1 MANHAL
7 KQVFHDMQ
15 EKIVESISP
24 DSLMVALLSKK
35 VIGEDDYSRLCQVSP
50 SSDRCRVLLSLLH
63 LSSHPQTFVHL
74 RIALLNEYSW
84 FVDEIDDKLTSPI
97 FQQQQ
102 IHCCAD
108 GKYPYEPSIPCK

>member
-15 EKIVESISP
+15 ARIADSISP
-24 DSLMVALLSKK
+24 DSLMAVLLSKQ
-35 VIGEDDYSRLCQVSP
+35 VIGEDDYSRLCQVSAA
-50 SSDRCRVLLSLLH
+50 SDRCRALLSLLH

-74 RIALLNEYSW
+74 RLALLKEYSS
-84 FVDEIDDKLTSPI
+84 FVDEIDDRLTPPI
-97 FQQQQ
+97 FQRQQ

-108 GKYPYEPSIPCK
+108 GKHL